1 MSDQPKVSVIVP
13 FYNAERYLKQCL
25 DSLQKQTY
33 SNFEVLLINDGSIDQ
48 SYQIAAEYV
57 KIDERL
63 SLITQ
68 SNAGIATARNVGL
81 QKMSGEYVTFVDGD
95 DFVSQDYLTKMIKV
109 AKTEQADLVISSY
122 YRYSDDDKMY
132 SFYDFKR
139 VLNNEEISIE
149 QFVKNFIMFLI
160 VLSGGSSIIK
170 NCLIRFAFPVA
181 GCLAKIN
188 RWWWK

>member
-1 MSDQPKVSVIVP
+1 MFEDLSQSGAVGIKGEEKGMSDQPKISVIVP

-48 SYQIAAEYV
+48 SYQVAAEYV
-57 KIDERL
+57 KIDERF

-95 DFVSQDYLTKMIKV
+95 DFVSQDYLMEMIEV
-109 AKTEQADLVISSY
+109 AKTE
-122 YRYSDDDKMY
+122 
-132 SFYDFKR
+132 
-139 VLNNEEISIE
+139 
-149 QFVKNFIMFLI
+149 
-160 VLSGGSSIIK
+160 
-170 NCLIRFAFPVA
+170 
-181 GCLAKIN
+181 
-188 RWWWK
+188 